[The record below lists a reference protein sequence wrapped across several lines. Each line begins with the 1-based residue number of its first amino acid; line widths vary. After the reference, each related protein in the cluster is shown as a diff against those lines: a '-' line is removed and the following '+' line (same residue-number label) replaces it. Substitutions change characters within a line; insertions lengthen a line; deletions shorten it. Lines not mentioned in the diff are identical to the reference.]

1 MATDR
6 ARKRLKVL
14 LVEDEGL
21 VAAGLRGQLEE
32 IGHQVVGLATDG
44 HQAVGLAS
52 SLNPDLI
59 IMDIRI
65 PGMDGIEAARAI
77 LSQKAIPIVFL
88 TAYTDDD
95 LLQRAGDA
103 GAMAYLLKP
112 VNGPNLRSA
121 IQVALARFKELDALR
136 REVTDLK
143 EVLETRKVVEQA
155 KGILMTRLQL
165 SEAEAFRRLQQR
177 SRSRRMTIREVAA
190 SILGAEEAFA
200 EFEEKA

>member
-1 MATDR
+1 MSTNR
-6 ARKRLKVL
+6 TKKRLKVL

-52 SLNPDLI
+52 SLDPDLI

-136 REVTDLK
+136 HEVTDLK

-155 KGILMTRLQL
+155 KGILMKRLQL

-177 SRSRRMTIREVAA
+177 SRSKRMTIREVAA